1 MKYQCLN
8 NIGIIEK
15 FLFYHKTEYDY
26 DAVAG
31 KKDMLSYAT
40 VRRGADSSKTR
51 EWSWSDRGKD
61 TILFSDKQFEL
72 ISVDY
77 EKLFLKHYLM
87 AKKSSFSK
95 KNNCC
100 LLLWVQKPN

>member
-1 MKYQCLN
+1 MKHQCLN

-15 FLFYHKTEYDY
+15 FLFYRKTEYDY

-40 VRRGADSSKTR
+40 VRRGADTSKTW

-61 TILFSDKQFEL
+61 TILFSDQQF
-72 ISVDY
+72 
-77 EKLFLKHYLM
+77 
-87 AKKSSFSK
+87 KSSFAKYSLQSSFE
-95 KNNCC
+95 CC
-100 LLLWVQKPN
+100 HLNVTHLGSL